1 MFSGVYEVGIA
12 ELIRV
17 RDSPVNQLMNSKL
30 YMWDESQLR
39 VSVKAAAV

>member
-1 MFSGVYEVGIA
+1 MLSLFAFVT
-12 ELIRV
+12 
-17 RDSPVNQLMNSKL
+17 PVNQLMNSKL